1 MKGPTTTLEVPI
13 TEAHV
18 PNLYVQVDLVG
29 SAPRV
34 DDDGKPD
41 DKLPRRPAYGKGQL
55 NLPVPPV
62 TRTLKVGVKP
72 RATQASSRA
81 ARPGS
86 TSRCSD
92 VLGRPVAGAELS
104 VVVVDEAV
112 LALSQLQDAQ
122 PARRLLSRSATR
134 APPTSHIRQYVTLAR
149 PDLGIAGQRQRAGA
163 AAWSR
168 RPRPPP
174 RRGGAADDES
184 GGDAGPARR
193 RGARRR
199 AATRDAKKSAEPMRP
214 RR

>member
-72 RATQASSRA
+72 RASKIE
-81 ARPGS
+81 PGGF
-86 TSRCSD
+86 TRVD
-92 VLGRPVAGAELS
+92 VTVRDILGRPVSDMPNAF
-104 VVVVDEAV
+104 
-112 LALSQLQDAQ
+112 
-122 PARRLLSRSATR
+122 R
-134 APPTSHIRQYVTLAR
+134 
-149 PDLGIAGQRQRAGA
+149 
-163 AAWSR
+163 
-168 RPRPPP
+168 
-174 RRGGAADDES
+174 
-184 GGDAGPARR
+184 
-193 RGARRR
+193 
-199 AATRDAKKSAEPMRP
+199 
-214 RR
+214 